1 MLGFPG
7 IFRGALDARAKRIT
21 LNMKLA
27 AVYTIAD
34 SISNPTKDMTIP
46 PALDEIVAY
55 KLAKAVKEAALK
67 EQ

>member
-1 MLGFPG
+1 MLGFSG

-27 AVYTIAD
+27 AAYAIAN
-34 SISNPTKDMTIP
+34 SISNPTKDMIIP

-55 KLAKAVKEAALK
+55 KVAKVVKEAAL
-67 EQ
+67 EE